1 MRFADAMR
9 NESSK
14 LRNLNNF
21 TYIDENRS
29 DKGETSKKKNL
40 KKKKNFYITIY
51 SKRKIKTNIKIIRR
65 Q

>member
-14 LRNLNNF
+14 IRNLNNF

-29 DKGETSKKKNL
+29 DKGETSKKKIKN
-40 KKKKNFYITIY
+40 KKNFYITIY

>member
-14 LRNLNNF
+14 IRNLNNF
-21 TYIDENRS
+21 TYIDDNRS
-29 DKGETSKKKNL
+29 DKGKKSKKKNL
-40 KKKKNFYITIY
+40 KKKKNFYITFY

>member
-14 LRNLNNF
+14 IRNLNNF

-29 DKGETSKKKNL
+29 DKGETSKKKIKN
-40 KKKKNFYITIY
+40 KQNFYITIY

>member
-29 DKGETSKKKNL
+29 DKGETSKKKKL
-40 KKKKNFYITIY
+40 
-51 SKRKIKTNIKIIRR
+51 KIKKIFI
-65 Q
+65 